1 MVDYMTALFTSLREL
16 SMHCQVTGS
25 AVLWE
30 MCTSHLVDIGL
41 DHMIYFGQWNVR
53 QQNACLVLADTL
65 GDIALDFALSF
76 CPISGIYLRK
86 AASSA

>member
-1 MVDYMTALFTSLREL
+1 MTALFTSLRGL
-16 SMHCQVTGS
+16 SVHCHVTGS
-25 AVLWE
+25 AVPWE
-30 MCTSHLVDIGL
+30 MCASHLVDIGL
-41 DHMIYFGQWNVR
+41 DHMIYFGQWSAR
-53 QQNACLVLADTL
+53 LMLADTL